1 MPNYLLILVKEY
13 ILKQRSFVVLEQ
25 LIGDSKA
32 LERAISGEELSYDD
46 GLELMNYDNLHML
59 GGVADIARKK
69 LVGDTVTFA
78 ASYYMNYTNVCA
90 ASCQM
95 CAFYRKE
102 GADDAYTL
110 TSEQIEQRVSIAK
123 DMGAT
128 EVHIVGGFHPK
139 LPIEYYEDMM
149 KIIKKNHPD
158 LKIKALT
165 AAEIFYLSKLTKNS
179 VKEILS
185 RLKEAG
191 LDTMPGGGAELFH
204 PDIRGKIVRGK
215 CTGQEWLDTI
225 EQAHD
230 LGIKSN
236 VTLLYG
242 HIEKPEHVV
251 DHLIKIRE
259 LQKKT
264 GGFITLIPLKFSL
277 DNTELEQEHLVK
289 NECSSVYDL
298 KIIALSRLML
308 ANVLN
313 NISVYWVAYGK
324 KLAQVALANGGSD
337 LVGTAFSEEIYR
349 AAGKPTAS
357 SIEELAI
364 MVKEIGRKPAQRD
377 TYFNILRNF

>member
-1 MPNYLLILVKEY
+1 M
-13 ILKQRSFVVLEQ
+13 LKQ

-32 LERAISGEELSYDD
+32 FDRAIAGEELSYND

-59 GGVADIARKK
+59 GAVADIARKK

-95 CAFYRKE
+95 CAFYRKD
-102 GADDAYTL
+102 GANDAYTL
-110 TSEQIEQRVSIAK
+110 TPEQIEQRVAIAQ

-139 LPIEYYEDMM
+139 LPLEYYEAMM
-149 KIIKKNHPD
+149 RIIKKNHPN

-179 VKEILS
+179 IKEILS
-185 RLKEAG
+185 RLKDAG
-191 LDTMPGGGAELFH
+191 LDSMPGGGAELFH
-204 PDIRGKIVRGK
+204 PDIRGRIVRGK
-215 CTGQEWLDTI
+215 CSGQEWLDTI
-225 EQAHD
+225 EQAHN

-236 VTLLYG
+236 VTMLYG
-242 HIEKPEHVV
+242 HIEKPEHIV

-264 GGFITLIPLKFSL
+264 GGFITMIPLKFSL
-277 DNTELEQEHLVK
+277 DNTELEQEHLVN

-298 KIIALSRLML
+298 RIIALSRLML
-308 ANVLN
+308 ANILN

-324 KLAQVALANGGSD
+324 KLAQVALSNGGSD

-349 AAGKPTAS
+349 AAGKPTTS
-357 SIEELAI
+357 SIEELAT
-364 MVKEIGRKPAQRD
+364 MVKEINRKPAQRD
-377 TYFNILRNF
+377 TYFNIIRNF